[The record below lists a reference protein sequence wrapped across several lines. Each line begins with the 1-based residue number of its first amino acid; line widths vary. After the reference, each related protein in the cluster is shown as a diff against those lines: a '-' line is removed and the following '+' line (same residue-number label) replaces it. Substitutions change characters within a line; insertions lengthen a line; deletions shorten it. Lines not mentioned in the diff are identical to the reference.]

1 MIQIGGS
8 LEFKALIENE
18 RVKSEVDTST
28 SSYGI
33 KTSWKPVLLQTT
45 ARIAGLPLPPSSNLM
60 KVSER

>member
-1 MIQIGGS
+1 M
-8 LEFKALIENE
+8 EFKALIENE